1 MEILRLLCDEGS
13 MSLSSHLSPSMIQKY
28 PAMDVP
34 NWCVI
39 FFFFY
44 PHEPTMKRRKKRAKK
59 PLKTVELCNME
70 LVNLGMLKFV
80 SIGMTYE

>member
-1 MEILRLLCDEGS
+1 MRRRKHVPEQSFIPKYDTEISGHGRPKLVRDFYF
-13 MSLSSHLSPSMIQKY
+13 I
-28 PAMDVP
+28 
-34 NWCVI
+34 
-39 FFFFY
+39 FY

>member
-1 MEILRLLCDEGS
+1 VGYSVEILRLLCDEGS

-39 FFFFY
+39 FFFFL
-44 PHEPTMKRRKKRAKK
+44 PTRTHYEEEKKESKETA
-59 PLKTVELCNME
+59 
-70 LVNLGMLKFV
+70 
-80 SIGMTYE
+80 